1 MCPPFLYC
9 SSLQVK
15 SPKYL
20 LFNCKNEQKAYL
32 GVVTQMFMSVL
43 WVETY
48 SLGED
53 REENGKGDRY
63 REGGVEGGKERG
75 I

>member
-1 MCPPFLYC
+1 
-9 SSLQVK
+9 
-15 SPKYL
+15 
-20 LFNCKNEQKAYL
+20 
-32 GVVTQMFMSVL
+32 MFMSVL